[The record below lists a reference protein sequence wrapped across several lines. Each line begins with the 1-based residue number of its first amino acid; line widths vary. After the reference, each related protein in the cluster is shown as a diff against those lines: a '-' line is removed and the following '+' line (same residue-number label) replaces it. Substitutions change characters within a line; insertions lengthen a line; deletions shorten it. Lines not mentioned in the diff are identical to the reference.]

1 MFIDEC
7 SVNCG
12 MTRLYGRSLAG
23 ERIDEYLP
31 DVRFERTSIIS
42 SIRLN
47 GGQVPLMFKGS
58 LNTEIF
64 TAYIRDFLTPTLE
77 EGDILFLDNLSVHLA
92 KGALDPLYQKGVVVM
107 FLPPYSYDF
116 NPIELAWSKLKAILK
131 KLKPRGFDEL
141 VSVMKSALDS
151 MTIANIEG
159 WFRHCGYTFNI

>member
-1 MFIDEC
+1 
-7 SVNCG
+7 
-12 MTRLYGRSLAG
+12 MTRLYGRSLDG
-23 ERIDEYLP
+23 ERINEYVP

-47 GGQVPLMFKGS
+47 GEQVPFMFKGS
-58 LNTEIF
+58 LNTEVF

-77 EGDILFLDNLSVHLA
+77 AGDIVFLDNLSVHLA
-92 KGALDPLYQKGVVVM
+92 KGALDSLYQKGIVVR

-116 NPIELAWSKLKAILK
+116 NPIELAWSKVKAILR
-131 KLKPRGFDEL
+131 KLKPRGFNEL

-151 MTIANIEG
+151 LTILNIEG